1 MARKQNSTAAD
12 RAPQKDGERK
22 EDAARKARFRTV
34 WSGLVWATL
43 FSVAVVGLLF
53 AWQELQRFLLRDAQF
68 LVAAPPDLGEE
79 SPALEIR
86 GLKNAARAQVTAVF
100 RSDYGRSLYMLPIRE
115 RRLQLLGNPWIAE
128 ASVTRVWPNQI
139 RVEVKEREPVAWVQ
153 IPGPEQVGEPALIDG
168 DGNILRLQQPGEFQ
182 LPVLRGVGLEQ
193 NEEERKLRVHRFAK
207 LLHEA
212 GPLAEK
218 ISEVDASDP
227 GNLKVMQDE
236 SGRVVMLYIGDRQ
249 FRRRLEKFRLSYPEI
264 QKRAPESNV
273 FDLRIEGNILS
284 VPQDGGKAER
294 IMSPEGPNGA

>member
-1 MARKQNSTAAD
+1 MARKQNSSAAD
-12 RAPQKDGERK
+12 RVPPK
-22 EDAARKARFRTV
+22 DAARQARFRTV
-34 WSGLVWATL
+34 WSGLIWATV
-43 FSVAVVGLLF
+43 FSAAVVGLLF
-53 AWQELQRFLLRDAQF
+53 GWQELQRYLLRDSQF
-68 LVAAPPDLGEE
+68 LVAAPPDLGED

-86 GLKNAARAQVTAVF
+86 GLKNAARAQVAAVF

-153 IPGPEQVGEPALIDG
+153 IPGPEQTKEPALIDT

-182 LPVLRGVGLEQ
+182 LPVLRGVDVQQDEA
-193 NEEERKLRVHRFAK
+193 ERKVRVHRFVK
-207 LLHEA
+207 LLQDA

-218 ISEVDASDP
+218 ISEVDATDP
-227 GNLKVMQDE
+227 SNLKVMQDE
-236 SGRVVMLYIGDRQ
+236 NGRVVMLYIGDRQ

-284 VPQDGGKAER
+284 VPQGGGKAER
-294 IMSPEGPNGA
+294 IASPEVPSGA

>member
-1 MARKQNSTAAD
+1 MARKQNSTATE
-12 RAPQKDGERK
+12 RAPQKD
-22 EDAARKARFRTV
+22 AARQARFRTV
-34 WSGLVWATL
+34 WRGLVWATV
-43 FSVAVVGLLF
+43 FSVAVVGILIG
-53 AWQELQRFLLRDAQF
+53 WQELQRFLLRDNQF
-68 LVAAPPDLGEE
+68 LVAVPPDLGED

-86 GLKNAARAQVTAVF
+86 GLKNAARSQVTAVF
-100 RSDYGRSLYMLPIRE
+100 RADYGRSLYMLPIQE

-128 ASVTRVWPNQI
+128 ASVMRVWPNQI

-153 IPGPEQVGEPALIDG
+153 IPGPEQTQEPALIDG
-168 DGNILRLQQPGEFQ
+168 EGNVLRLQQPGEFL
-182 LPVLRGVGLEQ
+182 LPVLRGVGMEQ
-193 NEEERKLRVHRFAK
+193 DQEERKLRVHRFVK
-207 LLHEA
+207 LLHDA

-218 ISEVDASDP
+218 ISEVDATDP

-236 SGRVVMLYIGDRQ
+236 NGRVVMLYIGDRQ

-294 IMSPEGPNGA
+294 IQSAEVPSGA

>member
-1 MARKQNSTAAD
+1 MARKQSSTAAD
-12 RAPQKDGERK
+12 RAPQK
-22 EDAARKARFRTV
+22 DAARKARFRTV
-34 WSGLVWATL
+34 WRGLVWATV
-43 FSVAVVGLLF
+43 FSGAVVAVLF
-53 AWQELQRFLLRDAQF
+53 GWQELQRFLLRDTQF

-100 RSDYGRSLYMLPIRE
+100 RSDYGRSLYLLPIQE

-153 IPGPEQVGEPALIDG
+153 IPGPEQTKEPALIDM

-182 LPVLRGVGLEQ
+182 LPVLRGVSTEQ
-193 NEEERKLRVHRFAK
+193 DEAERKVRVHRFVK
-207 LLHEA
+207 LLQDA

-218 ISEVDASDP
+218 ISEVDATDP

-236 SGRVVMLYIGDRQ
+236 NGHVVMLYIGDRQ

-284 VPQDGGKAER
+284 VPAEGGKAER
-294 IMSPEGPNGA
+294 IASPEVPSGA

>member
-1 MARKQNSTAAD
+1 MARKQNSTATE
-12 RAPQKDGERK
+12 RAPQKD
-22 EDAARKARFRTV
+22 AARQARFRTV
-34 WSGLVWATL
+34 WRGLVWATV
-43 FSVAVVGLLF
+43 FSVAVVGILIG
-53 AWQELQRFLLRDAQF
+53 WQELQRFLLRDNQF
-68 LVAAPPDLGEE
+68 LVAVPPDLGED

-86 GLKNAARAQVTAVF
+86 GLKNAARSQVTAVF
-100 RSDYGRSLYMLPIRE
+100 RADYGRSLYMLPIQE

-128 ASVTRVWPNQI
+128 ASVMRVWPNQI

-153 IPGPEQVGEPALIDG
+153 IPGPEQTQEPALIDG
-168 DGNILRLQQPGEFQ
+168 EGNVLRLQQPGEFL
-182 LPVLRGVGLEQ
+182 LPVLRGVGMEQ
-193 NEEERKLRVHRFAK
+193 DQEERKLRVHRFVK
-207 LLHEA
+207 LLHDA

-218 ISEVDASDP
+218 ISEVDATDP

-236 SGRVVMLYIGDRQ
+236 NGRVVMLYIGDRQ

-294 IMSPEGPNGA
+294 IQSPEVPSGA

>member
-12 RAPQKDGERK
+12 RAPQK
-22 EDAARKARFRTV
+22 DAARKARFRTV
-34 WSGLVWATL
+34 WSGLVWATV
-43 FSVAVVGLLF
+43 FSVVVVGLLF
-53 AWQELQRFLLRDAQF
+53 GWQELQRFLLRDTQF

-86 GLKNAARAQVTAVF
+86 GLKNAARVQVTAVF
-100 RSDYGRSLYMLPIRE
+100 RSDYGRSLYMLPIHE
-115 RRLQLLGNPWIAE
+115 RRLQLLGNPWIEE

-139 RVEVKEREPVAWVQ
+139 RVEVKERKPVAWVQ
-153 IPGPEQVGEPALIDG
+153 IPGPENTKEPALIDAE
-168 DGNILRLQQPGEFQ
+168 GNILRLQQPGEFQ
-182 LPVLRGVGLEQ
+182 LPVLTGVGMQQDEA
-193 NEEERKLRVHRFAK
+193 ERKVRVHRFVK
-207 LLHEA
+207 LLQDA

-218 ISEVDASDP
+218 ISEVDATDP

-236 SGRVVMLYIGDRQ
+236 NGRVVMLYIGDQQ

-294 IMSPEGPNGA
+294 IASPEVPSGA

>member
-1 MARKQNSTAAD
+1 MARKQNNTAAD
-12 RAPQKDGERK
+12 RAPQK
-22 EDAARKARFRTV
+22 DAARKARFRTV

-53 AWQELQRFLLRDAQF
+53 GWQELQRFLLRDPQF

-79 SPALEIR
+79 SPAIEIR

-100 RSDYGRSLYMLPIRE
+100 RADYGRSLYMLPIQE
-115 RRLQLLGNPWIAE
+115 RRLQILANPWIAE
-128 ASVTRVWPNQI
+128 ASVARVWPNQI
-139 RVEVKEREPVAWVQ
+139 RVEVKEREPVAWIQ
-153 IPGPEQVGEPALIDG
+153 IPGPDQTREPALIDI
-168 DGNILRLQQPGEFQ
+168 DGNLLRIQQPGEFL
-182 LPVLRGVGLEQ
+182 LPVLRGVGMHQ
-193 NEEERKLRVHRFAK
+193 GEEERKLRVHRFAK
-207 LLHEA
+207 LLQDA

-236 SGRVVMLYIGDRQ
+236 NGRVV
-249 FRRRLEKFRLSYPEI
+249 RRRLEKFRLSYPEI
-264 QKRAPESNV
+264 QKRAPEESV

-294 IMSPEGPNGA
+294 IASPEGPNGA

>member
-12 RAPQKDGERK
+12 RAPQK
-22 EDAARKARFRTV
+22 DAARKARFRTV
-34 WSGLVWATL
+34 WSGLVWATA

-53 AWQELQRFLLRDAQF
+53 GWQELQRFLLRDSQF
-68 LVAAPPDLGEE
+68 LVAAPPDLGED

-86 GLKNAARAQVTAVF
+86 GLKNAARSQVSAVF
-100 RSDYGRSLYMLPIRE
+100 QSDYGRSLYMLPIRE

-153 IPGPEQVGEPALIDG
+153 ITGPEQTQEPALIDT

-182 LPVLRGVGLEQ
+182 LPVLRGVGLQQDEA
-193 NEEERKLRVHRFAK
+193 ERKVRVHRFVK
-207 LLHEA
+207 LLQDA

-218 ISEVDASDP
+218 ISEVDATDP

-236 SGRVVMLYIGDRQ
+236 NGRVVMLFIGDRQ

-264 QKRAPESNV
+264 LKRAPESNV

-294 IMSPEGPNGA
+294 IASPEVPSGA

>member
-12 RAPQKDGERK
+12 RGPQR
-22 EDAARKARFRTV
+22 DAARKARFRTV
-34 WSGLVWATL
+34 WSGLVWATA

-53 AWQELQRFLLRDAQF
+53 GWQELQRFLLRDAQF
-68 LVAAPPDLGEE
+68 LVAAPPDPGEE
-79 SPALEIR
+79 SQALEIR

-100 RSDYGRSLYMLPIRE
+100 RADYGRSLYMLPIRE

-128 ASVTRVWPNQI
+128 ASVTRVWPNQV
-139 RVEVKEREPVAWVQ
+139 RVEVKEREPVAWVR
-153 IPGPEQVGEPALIDG
+153 IPGPEGTKEPALIDVE
-168 DGNILRLQQPGEFQ
+168 GNILRLQQPGEFQ
-182 LPVLRGVGLEQ
+182 LPVLTGVGMQQDEA
-193 NEEERKLRVHRFAK
+193 ERKIRVHRFVK
-207 LLHEA
+207 LLQDA

-218 ISEVDASDP
+218 ISEVDATDP

-236 SGRVVMLYIGDRQ
+236 NGRVVMLYIGDRQ

-294 IMSPEGPNGA
+294 IASPEVPSGA